1 MKKLIA
7 SRFEN
12 RPRLRFIRP
21 IPQISDV
28 LPMLLSHLGFGQVCR
43 VCKTWKYIAERERA
57 KEFPNVPMEEVGSI
71 CKYLSHIGEE
81 TLKKRELLKYIPLKK
96 THFDEF
102 DIEPNE
108 NGKYDVK
115 EALCASLEVYG
126 TMSRVLKRRKES
138 VPKFT
143 EFERRLNALEYEL
156 RRHSLRFS
164 WKGIECANPKAW
176 EILQNVEY
184 IDTDSVVRSIV
195 NSMVAKYK
203 PRY

>member
-28 LPMLLSHLGFGQVCR
+28 LPLLLSHLGFGQVCR

-57 KEFPNVPMEEVGSI
+57 KEFPNVPVEEVSKA
-71 CKYLSHIGEE
+71 CAYLVHIGEE
-81 TLKKRELLKYIPLKK
+81 NLKKRELRKYIPLI
-96 THFDEF
+96 DN
-102 DIEPNE
+102 EPDE
-108 NGKYDVK
+108 NGKYNVK

-126 TMSRVLKRRKES
+126 TMSKLLSRVHKRRKEN

-143 EFERRLNALEYEL
+143 EFERRLNALEFEL

-195 NSMVAKYK
+195 NSMVVKYK
-203 PRY
+203 PQY